1 MDLAIYPHK
10 LQGTVTPPPSKSQAH
25 RAIICAALAEG
36 ESLILNLQLSQDIHA
51 TLNCMRA
58 LGAEAAEHGGII
70 TGANA
75 RRGKRTPLPELD
87 CCESGSTLRFLIPIA
102 LVVAGGG
109 VFSGRGR
116 LMERPQRPYRDL
128 FQERG
133 IRFERRNGKIE
144 VEGELLPGIFR
155 IAGNV
160 SSQFITGLLFA
171 LPLLEA
177 DSDIVLTTE
186 LESAG
191 YIDSTIVAQKLFGVT
206 VERTETGW
214 HIPGN
219 QHYRA
224 AKGPVMIDADYSNA
238 AFYIIANG
246 LGNDIQVC
254 DMNPMTCQG
263 DKIIVEQEA
272 LLDQPGEVVIDVRQ
286 CPDLVPALA
295 GRAALRDGQVTKI
308 VNAARLRIKES
319 DRLDT
324 VTTELNKL
332 GARVEQT
339 PDSLIIT
346 GVKQLHGGVVNSHN
360 DHRIAMMLAMVASAA
375 TDRVILQDAGS
386 VAKSH
391 PGFWEHYY
399 RLGGQFSIWD

>member
-1 MDLAIYPHK
+1 MDLAIYPHQLK
-10 LQGTVTPPPSKSQAH
+10 GTITPPPSKSQAH
-25 RAIICAALAEG
+25 RAIISAALADG

-58 LGAEAAEHGGII
+58 LGAKAAEHGGII
-70 TGANA
+70 TGSNA
-75 RRGKRTPLPELD
+75 RCGKFDTLPELD
-87 CCESGSTLRFLIPIA
+87 CGESGSTLRFLIPIA

-109 VFSGRGR
+109 IFSGHGR
-116 LMERPQRPYRDL
+116 LMERPQKPYADL
-128 FQERG
+128 FAERG
-133 IRFERRNGKIE
+133 IRFEKVNGKLE
-144 VEGELLPGIFR
+144 VEGTLEPGTFH

-160 SSQFITGLLFA
+160 SSQFISGLLFA
-171 LPLLEA
+171 LPLLDG
-177 DSDIVLTTE
+177 DSDIILTTE

-191 YIDSTIVAQKLFGVT
+191 YIESTIVAQKLFGIT
-206 VERTETGW
+206 IERTEQGW

-219 QHYRA
+219 QHYQA
-224 AKGPVMIDADYSNA
+224 AKNPVMIDADFSNA

-246 LGNDIQVC
+246 LGNEIQVC
-254 DMNPMTCQG
+254 DLNPETCQG
-263 DKIIVEQEA
+263 DKVIVQQEA
-272 LLDQPGEVVIDVRQ
+272 LLDRPGEVVIDVRQ

-295 GRAALRDGQVTKI
+295 GRAALRAGETTRI

-332 GARVEQT
+332 GAKVEQL
-339 PDSLIIT
+339 PDALIIH
-346 GVKQLHGGVVNSHN
+346 GVEKLHGGVVSSHN
-360 DHRIAMMLAMVASAA
+360 DHRIAMMLAMVATQA
-375 TDRVILQDAGS
+375 TAPVILQDAGS

-399 RLGGQFSIWD
+399 RLGGQFGIWD